1 MDELIPNDMRK
12 VLKCELKKFK
22 SYMLDENYEE
32 FIQYDN
38 EGFFSLYIISILDNP
53 VALKKVRNICICGGI
68 DSKEFNKFIYSSMK
82 YIDKLRR
89 GIWSFHECTEFNIPY
104 EDIKQLTLTYTI
116 I

>member
-1 MDELIPNDMRK
+1 MDEILPNDMRK
-12 VLKCELKKFK
+12 ILKYELRKFK
-22 SYMLDENYEE
+22 SYMLDEDYEQ
-32 FIQYDN
+32 FKGYDD

-53 VALKKVRNICICGGI
+53 VALKKVKKICTDSGI
-68 DSKEFNKFIYSSMK
+68 DPKEFNAFIYTSLK

-104 EDIKQLTLTYTI
+104 EDIKQLTLTYVI